1 MALLLVILFFA
12 LACATGDGIDMF
24 SWGFPLFVGAISG
37 IIGFVY
43 DEKYNNLTYKEF

>member
-24 SWGFPLFVGAISG
+24 CWGLPLFVGAIAG
-37 IIGFVY
+37 IIAVVY
-43 DEKYNNLTYKEF
+43 EDKHSRRRRRR